1 MPPLLRRRGW
11 ELRLEWTGTRTLT
24 LTARESRAIRT
35 VLKEGRPFKP
45 SELKGGQMIRI
56 LAKVDGRVV
65 GGLSY
70 LIDPKLT
77 KPPKEK

>member
-1 MPPLLRRRGW
+1 M
-11 ELRLEWTGTRTLT
+11 
-24 LTARESRAIRT
+24 IRT
-35 VLKEGRPFKP
+35 VLKEGKPFKP

-70 LIDPKLT
+70 LIDPKLA
-77 KPPKEK
+77 KPPRERA